1 MSRAEE
7 KAVRGEGGGWEGER
21 EDRKPLQQTADLS
34 PTSLSGES
42 KRGPAC
48 LHRRDEASEG
58 RVEGM
63 MFL

>member
-1 MSRAEE
+1 
-7 KAVRGEGGGWEGER
+7 VRGEGGGWEGER